1 MSCERA
7 ASAMEL
13 VNSRCRLA
21 RRTCQRPD
29 TGTNKTYSLLALRN
43 VICSSWAV
51 KRDRDDA
58 YFTLFTAAGVAA
70 GDGCAPAGFNN
81 HSRQKPSTEQK
92 KKKNTKNKKK
102 THTKKPNRT
111 TGRIGFTAQA
121 AMPSALHS

>member
-13 VNSRCRLA
+13 VNARCRLA

-70 GDGCAPAGFNN
+70 GDGCAPAGFIG
-81 HSRQKPSTEQK
+81 HSRQRPSTVREK
-92 KKKNTKNKKK
+92 SWGAYFILRS
-102 THTKKPNRT
+102 HSV
-111 TGRIGFTAQA
+111 I
-121 AMPSALHS
+121 PS